1 MIEQPGRRRVLVAAG
16 AEDRFPLPLQ
26 VDGALKDWEVRTADS
41 FARAHFL
48 LQHDRCDVLLLD
60 EGLARCEGWSGLTWL
75 TAQES
80 TPVVLL
86 AGGDPGV
93 IAAALRAGVQQ
104 WLPRDLALRHPDLL
118 AATLEQAAR
127 WGTRRGVWRAST
139 AREGREQVSRLV
151 DLLWEAA
158 PVSGRSRWLTQRH
171 ALERLDEEVARAE
184 RHGTPLS
191 LALGDVQ
198 AYRPPGAPGG
208 DELPLTAALGERIAS
223 ATRRGDVAGRY
234 GPEGFL
240 LLLVNTPGPGAEACC
255 RRLQGLLGQARVLVQ
270 FGIASYSTDLRTPQ
284 AVLSRAEQGLERTR
298 RTAPDYHAARE
309 RPL

>member
-16 AEDRFPLPLQ
+16 TEDRFPLPLQ
-26 VDGALKDWEVRTADS
+26 VGAALQDWEVRAADS

-60 EGLARCEGWSGLTWL
+60 EGLARREGWSGLTWL
-75 TAQES
+75 TAQEA
-80 TPVVLL
+80 TPVILL
-86 AGGDPGV
+86 ADGDPGV

-118 AATLEQAAR
+118 SANLEQAAR
-127 WGTRRGVWRAST
+127 WGTRRGVGRARS
-139 AREGREQVSRLV
+139 ARAGRDQVSRLV

-191 LALGDVQ
+191 LALGDAQ
-198 AYRPPGAPGG
+198 ALRPPGAPGR
-208 DELPLTAALGERIAS
+208 DELPLTAALGERIA
-223 ATRRGDVAGRY
+223 AAIRRGDVAGRY

-240 LLLVNTPGPGAEACC
+240 LLLVNTPEPGAEACC
-255 RRLQGLLGQARVLVQ
+255 RRLQGLLGQVRLLVQ
-270 FGIASYSTDLRTPQ
+270 FGVASHAADLRTPQ
-284 AVLSRAEQGLERTR
+284 ALLGRAEQRLERAR
-298 RTAPDYHAARE
+298 RAVPG
-309 RPL
+309 